1 MNGFLALALMILI
14 VLVVLGVSVFILRRN
29 RRKENT
35 EFDER
40 QLQAQGQ
47 ASSLAVFVGMLYFA
61 VLYLFLPDQI
71 SGETMRSVI
80 FFGLILTALMGATY
94 AILSDAYVGR
104 SDTLENKGL
113 GALVLGIFYLVFF
126 ALRMVLV
133 SDVLPLENENAWRSL
148 LLGVGLVYVGILLM
162 VKHRRSQKEDADG
175 EE

>member
-1 MNGFLALALMILI
+1 MNGFLALALMILL
-14 VLVVLGVSVFILRRN
+14 VLAVLGVSVLILRRN

-47 ASSLAVFVGMLYFA
+47 AASLAATVGMLYFMA
-61 VLYLFLPDQI
+61 LYLFLPEQI

-80 FFGLILTALMGATY
+80 LLGLMLAALMGATY

-113 GALVLGIFYLVFF
+113 GALLLGIVYLVFF
-126 ALRMVLV
+126 VLRMVLV
-133 SDVLPLENENAWRSL
+133 SDALPLENENAWRSL
-148 LLGVGLVYVGILLM
+148 LLGVGFVYVGILLL
-162 VKHRRSQKEDADG
+162 VKDRRSAKEDAD
-175 EE
+175 E

>member
-1 MNGFLALALMILI
+1 MNGFLALALMLLM
-14 VLVVLGVSVFILRRN
+14 VLVVLGVSVLILRRN

-47 ASSLAVFVGMLYFA
+47 ASSLAVAVGMLYFMA
-61 VLYLFLPDQI
+61 LYLFLPDQI
-71 SGETMRSVI
+71 SGETMRSVLLL
-80 FFGLILTALMGATY
+80 GLVLAALMGVTY

-113 GALVLGIFYLVFF
+113 GALLLGIIYLVFF
-126 ALRMVLV
+126 VLRMVLV
-133 SDVLPLENENAWRSL
+133 SDVLPLANESAWRSL
-148 LLGVGLVYVGILLM
+148 VLGVGLAYVGILLLI
-162 VKHRRSQKEDADG
+162 KDRRSRKEDADG

>member
-1 MNGFLALALMILI
+1 MNGFFALALVILI
-14 VLVVLGVSVFILRRN
+14 VLAVLGVSVLILRRN

-47 ASSLAVFVGMLYFA
+47 ASSLAASVGMLYIM

-71 SGETMRSVI
+71 SGETMRSVL
-80 FFGLILTALMGATY
+80 FLGLVLAALMGVTY

-113 GALVLGIFYLVFF
+113 GTLILGIVYLVFF
-126 ALRMVLV
+126 TLRMALV
-133 SDVLPLENENAWRSL
+133 SDVLPLDNESAWRSL
-148 LLGVGLVYVGILLM
+148 LLGVGLVYVGILLLA
-162 VKHRRSQKEDADG
+162 KDKRNRKEDADG